1 MGDEARLSGG
11 SRTGRPVS
19 AKGVDGGT
27 QSPQSRSEGKEIRRT
42 STENRD
48 GRRLVSAWV
57 TRTGGDRRGID
68 PAPGFRGR
76 TVPVSK
82 GWSWGPLHPNPTYK
96 GEGRHGPSSERFIVP
111 GVCPRARM

>member
-27 QSPQSRSEGKEIRRT
+27 QSPQSRSEGQKIRRT

-57 TRTGGDRRGID
+57 TRTGGDRRESK
-68 PAPGFRGR
+68 APREFGER
-76 TVPVSK
+76 TVPASK
-82 GWSWGPLHPNPTYK
+82 RWFGGDRHSNTPTQ
-96 GEGRHGPSSERFIVP
+96 GEGGAGCSSC
-111 GVCPRARM
+111 GVLVREV

>member
-57 TRTGGDRRGID
+57 TRTGGDRRGSEAARGFGGTNV
-68 PAPGFRGR
+68 PAQ
-76 TVPVSK
+76 K
-82 GWSWGPLHPNPTYK
+82 GWSGGTLRPYPPHKRAGGN
-96 GEGRHGPSSERFIVP
+96 GRRS
-111 GVCPRARM
+111 

>member
-57 TRTGGDRRGID
+57 TRTGGDRRGIEAARGFRRTTGPGQESGSGGPRHPD
-68 PAPGFRGR
+68 PARQVEGGQGR
-76 TVPVSK
+76 
-82 GWSWGPLHPNPTYK
+82 
-96 GEGRHGPSSERFIVP
+96 PS
-111 GVCPRARM
+111 